1 MKTRV
6 VTACDEELLFAKNLR
21 TLREKQTPYL
31 SQRRLCT
38 RLGVS
43 RSAYATYELGTR
55 QAPAFFVSNVA
66 KYFGVSADKL
76 LREQLWKE

>member
-6 VTACDEELLFAKNLR
+6 VSVCDEELLFAKNLQV
-21 TLREKQTPYL
+21 LRKTHKPYL
-31 SQRRLCT
+31 SQRRLCR

-43 RSAYATYELGTR
+43 RSAYTSYELGTR
-55 QAPAFFVSNVA
+55 QAPAFFVANVA
-66 KYFGVSADKL
+66 KYFGISADRL